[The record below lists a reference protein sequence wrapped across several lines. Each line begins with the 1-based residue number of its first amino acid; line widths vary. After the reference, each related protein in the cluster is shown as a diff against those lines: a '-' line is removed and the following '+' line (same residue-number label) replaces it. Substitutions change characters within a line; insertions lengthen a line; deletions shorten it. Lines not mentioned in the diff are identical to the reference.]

1 MERKLASLQ
10 IIDSLSPIDG
20 ADRIER
26 AKVLGWQVVVKK
38 DEFKVGDL
46 IIYCEIDSLL
56 PEKPEFEFL
65 RPRKFRIKSMKLK
78 GVLSQGIVFSID
90 FLPEEFKRS
99 ILAQYL
105 GGNKEIIGTDVT
117 EKMEITKYEPPVSPQ
132 LMGKILGDFPTYII
146 PKTDEIRLQSI
157 PNVLSEFA
165 DKEVYISTKMD
176 GTSFTCYHILLL
188 QTNTEEPHKF
198 GVCSRNLE
206 LKEDETV
213 YWDIARKLNLK
224 QQLTDYFVAH
234 NKNIAIQGEICGPGI
249 NKNPAG
255 LKKLSLFVFNIYDID
270 QQKCF
275 DFDDLI
281 QTTKELQLETVPI
294 DWIGKFDIQEF
305 TVEKLI
311 EMARGRYSGTD
322 NHREGI
328 VIRPVCG
335 TSSEVVAGY
344 GGDPRRGL
352 STKVVNNDY
361 LLKAE

>member
-10 IIDSLSPIDG
+10 IIDSLSPIDN
-20 ADRIER
+20 ADRIEL

-38 DEFKVGDL
+38 DEFKVRDL

-78 GVLSQGIVFSID
+78 GVLSQGIIFSID
-90 FLPEEFKRS
+90 FLPEDVKGS
-99 ILAQYL
+99 VLAQCL
-105 GGNKEIIGTDVT
+105 VGNKELIGTDVT
-117 EKMEITKYEPPVSPQ
+117 EKMGITKYEPPISPQ
-132 LMGKILGDFPTYII
+132 MMGKILGDFPTHII

-157 PNVLSEFA
+157 PDILSEFVNR
-165 DKEVYISTKMD
+165 EIYISTKMD
-176 GTSFTCYHILLL
+176 GTSFTCYHLL

-213 YWDIARKLNLK
+213 YWDIAHKLNLK
-224 QQLTDYFVAH
+224 QRLTDYFVSY

-249 NKNPAG
+249 NKNHAG
-255 LKKLSLFVFNIYDID
+255 LKKLSLFIFNIYDID

-275 DFDDLI
+275 NFDDLNR
-281 QTTKELQLETVPI
+281 TAAELQLETVPI
-294 DWIGKFDIQEF
+294 DWIGKFDIKEF

-311 EMARGRYSGTD
+311 EMARGKYSGT
-322 NHREGI
+322 NNNREGI

-335 TSSEVVAGY
+335 TSSEVVSSY

-352 STKVVNNDY
+352 STKVINNDY